1 MLLDNVVIVD
11 ETGGTINLK
20 SCATVTVSGM
30 NITIQAYNN
39 SYVKMIEKGI
49 QQSNLG
55 LTPNVNGT
63 SIKLFLPPLTE
74 ETRKNLLKV
83 VSETGNTF
91 KTSVK
96 QVREQSM
103 KKLKAMK
110 ADKLLP
116 EDDFKVNEKAIET
129 QIQNCNSLIDDLLK
143 KKEKDIT
150 EI

>member
-1 MLLDNVVIVD
+1 M
-11 ETGGTINLK
+11 
-20 SCATVTVSGM
+20 
-30 NITIQAYNN
+30 
-39 SYVKMIEKGI
+39 
-49 QQSNLG
+49 
-55 LTPNVNGT
+55 
-63 SIKLFLPPLTE
+63 
-74 ETRKNLLKV
+74 KV
-83 VSETGNTF
+83 VSETDNTF

-143 KKEKDIT
+143 KKENTNYFIIDVILDFLLF
-150 EI
+150 IV